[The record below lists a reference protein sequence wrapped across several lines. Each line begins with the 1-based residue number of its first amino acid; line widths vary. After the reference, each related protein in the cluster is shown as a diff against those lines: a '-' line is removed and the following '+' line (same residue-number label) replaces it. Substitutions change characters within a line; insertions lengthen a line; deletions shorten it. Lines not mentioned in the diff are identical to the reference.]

1 MSSDLPTSPGK
12 ICPTCG
18 TRISASAVRCPVC
31 RTDLTTR
38 STSLAEPIERITQVG
53 RMPEITLSLP
63 VALVALA
70 FFLGLGAVLVF
81 FVLRSTGRVVEP
93 TPTASP
99 TLTQTPT
106 LTPTPITPTPTNTPL
121 PSPTPYDYTVAAT
134 DTCIAIAA
142 RFEVSITSIVLLNN
156 LPADCGTLFVG
167 QKLLIPQP
175 TPTNTP
181 LPTATLS
188 DADATEQACEKVTYT
203 VQENDTLSGI
213 ASRYAIPI
221 AAIREYNGLP
231 SDVVYS
237 GINLIIPL
245 CKRAPTPGP
254 SPTPS
259 PPPPYAA
266 PNLLLPAD
274 GAPFSQAD
282 KSISLQ
288 WASVGTLRENEAY
301 AVTIED
307 VTEGQGRKIVK
318 YVTDTK
324 LIVPVDFLPN
334 DTRPHVFRWAVEP
347 VRQIGTN
354 ESGEPI
360 WESAGAVSTP
370 RVFIG
375 SGAPGAA
382 TPTPQ

>member
-18 TRISASAVRCPVC
+18 TRISVSAVRCPVC
-31 RTDLTTR
+31 RTDLTAS
-38 STSLAEPIERITQVG
+38 STSLAEPIERITQAG

-99 TLTQTPT
+99 TLTPTPS
-106 LTPTPITPTPTNTPL
+106 LTPTPMTPTPTNTPL

-142 RFEVSITSIVLLNN
+142 RFEISITSIVLLNN

-181 LPTATLS
+181 MPTATLS
-188 DADATEQACEKVTYT
+188 AADATEQACEKVTYT

-213 ASRYAIPI
+213 AGRYAVPI

-254 SPTPS
+254 SPTPT

-274 GAPFSQAD
+274 GASFSQSD
-282 KSISLQ
+282 KGISLQ

-324 LIVPVDFLPN
+324 LIVPTDFLPN
-334 DTRPHVFRWAVEP
+334 DVRSHVFRWTVEP
-347 VRQIGTN
+347 VRQTGTN

-360 WESAGAVSTP
+360 WDSAGVVSTP

-375 SGAPGAA
+375 SGVPGAA